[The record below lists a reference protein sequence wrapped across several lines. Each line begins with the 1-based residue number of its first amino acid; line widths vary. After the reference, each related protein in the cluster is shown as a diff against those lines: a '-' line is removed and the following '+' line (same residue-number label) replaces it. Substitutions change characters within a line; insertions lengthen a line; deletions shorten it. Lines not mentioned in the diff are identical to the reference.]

1 MAKKDTG
8 QKAVEERFTSGG
20 WAKEDDPIYKQGWTI
35 APNMSGRQRAKESK
49 SSNQDRQKIS
59 EDAP

>member
-8 QKAVEERFTSGG
+8 QKAVEEKYFEVA

-35 APNMSGRQRAKESK
+35 APNMAGRRRTHE
-49 SSNQDRQKIS
+49 
-59 EDAP
+59 ED